1 MKSQRHYKILE
12 LVRTYPIETQE
23 DLARILRENGMEI
36 TQATISRDIKN
47 LGLVKTL
54 GKDGRYIYALPEQTA
69 QYSFNAKLIKM
80 LQNSV
85 VSIDHAEN
93 MIVIRTI
100 SGTAS
105 AVALAI
111 DGLQLK
117 NMVGTIAGDD
127 TIFIAVRSRENV
139 NEFID
144 ELKMML

>member
-12 LVRTYPIETQE
+12 LVRAHSIETQE

-85 VSIDHAEN
+85 VSIDYTEN
-93 MIVIRTI
+93 MVVIRTI
-100 SGTAS
+100 NGTAR
-105 AVALAI
+105 AAALAI
-111 DGLQLK
+111 DGLQLN
-117 NMVGTIAGDD
+117 NMVGSVAGDD
-127 TIFIAVRSRENV
+127 TIFIVIRDKNAVED
-139 NEFID
+139 FIKD
-144 ELKMML
+144 LKTML

>member
-12 LVRTYPIETQE
+12 LIRNYPIETQE
-23 DLARILRENGMEI
+23 ELANLLKEKGVNI

-54 GKDGRYIYALPEQTA
+54 GKDGRYIYTLPENTA
-69 QYSFNAKLIKM
+69 QYSFNSKLVKM

-85 VSIDHAEN
+85 VSIDYAEN
-93 MIVIRTI
+93 IVVIKTI

-111 DGLQLK
+111 DGLNFK
-117 NMVGTIAGDD
+117 NIVGTIAGDD
-127 TIFIAVRSRENV
+127 TIFSVVRSHEHV
-139 NEFID
+139 QEFIEEIK
-144 ELKMML
+144 ELL

>member
-12 LVRTYPIETQE
+12 LIRTYPIETQE
-23 DLARILRENGMEI
+23 ELARILRENGMEI

-54 GKDGRYIYALPEQTA
+54 GKDGRYVYTLPEQTA

-85 VSIDHAEN
+85 VKIDSAGN
-93 MIVIRTI
+93 MVVIRTI

-127 TIFIAVRSRENV
+127 TIFIVIRDAESVEG
-139 NEFID
+139 FIN
-144 ELKMML
+144 ELKQML